1 MRCFLPISLRNEVPM
16 CLTASTWR
24 VFLLWVQYLCLRVYF
39 FHHLWYLGKFSS
51 VYVTCIFWKENDC
64 PFKWYMLIVPVYFWV
79 EWLAFQLPVFLRV
92 KKQSRILKYPCLCLW
107 FSWILSIPS
116 VRSNY
121 TYHTFKYHITKVS
134 KIEQDFDYIYFPLRV
149 RTVSLGKITM
159 RIL

>member
-1 MRCFLPISLRNEVPM
+1 MFPSYIAKKWSSYVSYSINMKSVPSLGSVFVFEGIFLPSPMIPRQIQFCVCNLHILKGKWLPFQMIYVDCPRCTSESSDSPSNYRCFWESKSKVAYWNI
-16 CLTASTWR
+16 
-24 VFLLWVQYLCLRVYF
+24 
-39 FHHLWYLGKFSS
+39 
-51 VYVTCIFWKENDC
+51 
-64 PFKWYMLIVPVYFWV
+64 
-79 EWLAFQLPVFLRV
+79 LAF
-92 KKQSRILKYPCLCLW
+92 SLW

-116 VRSNY
+116 VRQNY